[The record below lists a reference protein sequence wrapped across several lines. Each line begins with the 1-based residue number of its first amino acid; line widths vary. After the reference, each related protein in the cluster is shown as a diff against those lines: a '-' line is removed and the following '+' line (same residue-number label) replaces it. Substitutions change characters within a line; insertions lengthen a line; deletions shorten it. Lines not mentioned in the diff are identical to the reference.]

1 MKTFEKI
8 LDEVAKENGHE
19 DIGWVFTRPYR
30 NSHEMVKQAAK
41 RYATQVAQDALNR
54 AAENA
59 RSCVVGSLSYAM
71 REDMEKFITNTE
83 IILP

>member
-1 MKTFEKI
+1 MKTFEEI

-41 RYATQVAQDALNR
+41 RYAKSAIHEDRLQLITEIRSYVEPSTVR
-54 AAENA
+54 ADVIDII
-59 RSCVVGSLSYAM
+59 RY
-71 REDMEKFITNTE
+71 TE